1 MTIYLTIFTLII
13 SSLSFVFSLY
23 SLFKNDAKQNYLEQ
37 DKQYS
42 DLLKIAL
49 NDPELRDL
57 RTINQKTRAGDK
69 KFVTR
74 YNIYAYLMWNCLE
87 TFYDLSSHEGLFHR
101 NKSKIIDDTWI
112 PVIIEENKIHYNWFK
127 QNQRLFKEEFQNY
140 INQLNDVVI
149 RLGLITELDDI
160 YDSMMHLF
168 PPEELKDKKTVRDL
182 MQKKKYLL
190 YIAEN
195 PLLSGQEKIIGF
207 CFVYHVHEYKT
218 IWLDYMGIN
227 PIYQSMGF
235 GTLLFNRI
243 ASTVGDGNHS
253 IFAELEKPDD
263 DNPESQKNSRLR
275 FYERQG
281 LKILDIDYYLPTPD
295 GSLPMYLGYKAG
307 NASAFLTNEF
317 LESILREVITNVHSD
332 LESMPAVLDQV
343 IKNLKD
349 IKI

>member
-1 MTIYLTIFTLII
+1 MELIFTLFALII
-13 SSLSFVFSLY
+13 SALSFFFSLF
-23 SLFKNDAKQNYLEQ
+23 SLFKSDAKQNYLEQ

-42 DLLKIAL
+42 NLLKLAL
-49 NDPELRDL
+49 DDPELRDA
-57 RTINQKTRAGDK
+57 RTISQKTRAGDK

-87 TFYDLSSHEGLFHR
+87 TFYDLSANSGFFHK
-101 NKSKIIDDTWI
+101 KSKIIDETWI

-149 RLGLITELDDI
+149 RPGAIAEIDAIYESMLGL
-160 YDSMMHLF
+160 F
-168 PPEELKDKKTVRDL
+168 PREELKEKKTIQEL
-182 MQKKKYLL
+182 LQKKKYLM

-195 PLLSGQEKIIGF
+195 PLLSGQDKVIGF
-207 CFVYHVHEYKT
+207 CFVYHILEFKT

-227 PIYQSMGF
+227 PTYQAMGY

-253 IFAELEKPDD
+253 IFVELEKPTSDD
-263 DNPESQKNSRLR
+263 PDSQQNQRLR

-281 LKILDIDYYLPTPD
+281 LQILDIDYFLPTPT

-307 NASAFLTNEF
+307 NASPLLSDEF
-317 LESILREVITNVHSD
+317 LKSILTEVVSNIHSD
-332 LESMPAVLDQV
+332 LESMPTVLSHV
-343 IKNLKD
+343 VKNLKD